1 MSEDLVLRFNENDYI
16 EYVIKERFKRDY
28 WLKNLVDREK
38 ESNIG
43 DQTVFNIK
51 LKTKQDGVLLSV
63 LGQTKHIILMVCM
76 ICVYYAYMMNF
87 TVFNIYTVKILFS

>member
-1 MSEDLVLRFNENDYI
+1 MSEDLALRFNENDYI

-28 WLKNLVDREK
+28 WLKNLVDGDK
-38 ESNIG
+38 ESDTG
-43 DQTVFNIK
+43 DQTVINTK

-76 ICVYYAYMMNF
+76 IQF
-87 TVFNIYTVKILFS
+87 VFIMHI